1 VSDCK
6 KISVFF
12 IGPLPPPL
20 GGIATYC
27 EDYLRTNLPSEFDIT
42 FCQTMLIKGA
52 FGSKGLIR
60 LVLRCFNS
68 FAVMVMWI
76 WRLMCKHPDIAHI
89 PTNSYAGFYEKSVLV
104 FLARIFGVRTAI
116 HIHGGGFKDFYTGL
130 SGFKQKTVRFLLNL
144 NFRVIVLSK
153 EWQFFF
159 ESIGISSDRIVVLTN
174 SVFIPDIPAHN
185 KNAGETVVLFMSRL
199 EKQKGIYELIDVI
212 KRRNEKLSSCRYIL
226 AGPKTSEWPEISN
239 RIADAGLSDN
249 IDIPGPLVGKD
260 KEEAYQ
266 NADIYVLQSYTEGM
280 PIGLLEAMSYGLVC
294 ITTPVGG
301 IPRVVQNMHNGILVE
316 PGNADALENALE
328 YLIANPELRD
338 KLGKEARKTVSVYY
352 NWEKRA
358 DEIKKLYLEMAQ
370 KN

>member
-1 VSDCK
+1 MVSG
-6 KISVFF
+6 S
-12 IGPLPPPL
+12 LPPPL
-20 GGIATYC
+20 GGMATYC

-42 FCQTMLIKGA
+42 FCHTMLIEGA
-52 FGSKGLIR
+52 FSRKGLIR

-68 FAVMVMWI
+68 VAIMVMWI

-89 PTNSYAGFYEKSVLV
+89 LTNSYAGFYERSVLV

-130 SGFKQKTVRFLLNL
+130 SGFNQKAVRFLLNL
-144 NFRVIVLSK
+144 NSRVIVLSK

-174 SVFIPDIPAHN
+174 SVFIPEIPAHN
-185 KNAGETVVLFMSRL
+185 KNAEKTVVLFMSRL

-212 KRRNEKLSSCRYIL
+212 NRRNEKLSSCRYIL

-239 RIADAGLSDN
+239 RIAIAGLSSN
-249 IDIPGPLVGKD
+249 IELPGPLVGRE
-260 KEEAYQ
+260 KEKAYQ
-266 NADIYVLQSYTEGM
+266 NADIYVLQSYIEGM

-301 IPRVVQNMHNGILVE
+301 IPQVIQHMHNGILIE
-316 PGNADALENALE
+316 PGNADALEKALE
-328 YLIANPELRD
+328 YLIANLELRR
-338 KLGKEARKTVSVYY
+338 KIGKEARETVSVYY

-358 DEIKKLYLEMAQ
+358 DEIKNLYLDMVQ
-370 KN
+370 RNLS